1 MNALPATSIAASHL
15 AHAAGYRLES
25 LLGRG
30 RGTAVYLA
38 QEPLRGRHVAL
49 KLAAGGPGFD
59 REFELATQLA
69 HPGVIQMV
77 HHGDAGGEAFL
88 AMEYAGGGD
97 VGKLPKP
104 VDAGRAVSL
113 LRQAASALAR
123 MHAEG
128 WVHRDVK
135 PANLL
140 LRDDGSL
147 ALGDFG
153 SARRKGEQDALPA
166 GSVIGTPLYAA
177 PEQSQGAPADPT
189 ADVYSLGVVF
199 HELLCGV
206 PPFPGRTLTELLGQ
220 HLLAPVPRLPPQ
232 LCCWQPLLDAMLAK
246 DARQRLPDGQAVLAE
261 SQDPT

>member
-1 MNALPATSIAASHL
+1 MNASPTTSIAASRQ

-49 KLAAGGPGFD
+49 KLAEGGPGFD
-59 REFELATQLA
+59 REFEIATTLA

-77 HHGDAGGEAFL
+77 HHGDAGGEHFL
-88 AMEYAGGGD
+88 AMEYAGGGH
-97 VGKLPKP
+97 VGRLPRP
-104 VDAGRAVSL
+104 VAPERAVSL
-113 LRQAASALAR
+113 LRQAASALAG
-123 MHAEG
+123 MHAQG

-140 LRDDGSL
+140 LREDGSL

-153 SARRKGEQDALPA
+153 LACRQGAQNDLPA
-166 GSVIGTPLYAA
+166 GTVIGTPLYAA
-177 PEQSQGAPADPT
+177 PEQSQGAPADPA

-199 HELLCGV
+199 YELLCGA

-220 HLLAPVPRLPPQ
+220 HLLAPVPRLPQQ
-232 LCCWQPLLDAMLAK
+232 LCRWQPLLDAMLAK

-261 SQDPT
+261 SQAPT